1 MTKHLSREIMLTL
14 LKPAILVFCLI
25 YEPTGVIHEHCSQR
39 TASSSTTNRPFY
51 TIANSTVK
59 IKKMYD
65 HLRPESIFCNDALLS
80 QKCTLAS
87 FVKYWPLRT
96 LINPAHRPHLLKPIL
111 RLPLYLLLFG

>member
-1 MTKHLSREIMLTL
+1 MLTL

-51 TIANSTVK
+51 TNANSTVK

-65 HLRPESIFCNDALLS
+65 HLRPESIFATTLYYRKNVLLLLS
-80 QKCTLAS
+80 LCTAR
-87 FVKYWPLRT
+87 FV
-96 LINPAHRPHLLKPIL
+96 H
-111 RLPLYLLLFG
+111 